1 MTRVH
6 FGSVTSVVLQNEDW
20 ESLWNMWLVGCWVGG
35 SPVSWHC
42 VCVGM
47 RVGRGCKYV
56 GVNGER
62 RRRKGRGVCVCV
74 CAVDMRRTLSFC
86 SLVLTSV
93 AGWGSV
99 LSHWL

>member
-1 MTRVH
+1 M
-6 FGSVTSVVLQNEDW
+6 
-20 ESLWNMWLVGCWVGG
+20 
-35 SPVSWHC
+35 SWHC

-62 RRRKGRGVCVCV
+62 RRRKGRGMYVCV
-74 CAVDMRRTLSFC
+74 CAVDMRRRTLSFC